1 MTNTASRYRCA
12 YLTTMK
18 LSGAIAAICLAS
30 ASAFAP
36 APVSRVSFAGRKLQQ
51 EVEKGEDFVGDAFA
65 WNHGINHLAHQP
77 LVVES
82 LRIFWPWMLLGGYR
96 IGWLL
101 TAKRTFILIPRFDSA
116 RLVAVLSV
124 CIS

>member
-1 MTNTASRYRCA
+1 
-12 YLTTMK
+12 MK

-36 APVSRVSFAGRKLQQ
+36 APVSRVSFAGRKLQL
-51 EVEKGEDFVGDAFA
+51 EGEKGEDFVGDALA

-82 LRIFWPWMLLGGYR
+82 LRIFWPWSLLGGYR
-96 IGWLL
+96 SGWLL
-101 TAKRTFILIPRFDSA
+101 AAKRTFILIPRFN
-116 RLVAVLSV
+116 
-124 CIS
+124 